1 MKKSSQFNISRK
13 ELNSILIKFK
23 KLEGNAKKRNS
34 TIEIT
39 VLTGFIELAIPGIK
53 LKISAETE
61 GSSKITMR
69 LWYFH
74 DIVKSES
81 DSILTFTIFE
91 NQLKLRTLTFPA
103 QTTFFE
109 DDRILRSIN
118 IPLNYSYIDLAKL
131 VINGNFTDEEI
142 AFNNLDEATELSLK
156 KVKKDI
162 VNVFRILR
170 KYDIKELEIKDF
182 ILSKLSE

>member
-1 MKKSSQFNISRK
+1 MKKSSQFIISRK
-13 ELNSILIKFK
+13 ELNSILTKFK
-23 KLEGNAKKRNS
+23 KLEGSAKKRNS

-39 VLTGFIELAIPGIK
+39 IITGYIELAIPGIK

-74 DIVKSES
+74 DIVKPET
-81 DSILTFTIFE
+81 DSVLTFTILE

-103 QTTFFE
+103 QTTFFD

-118 IPLNYSYIDLAKL
+118 LPLNYSYIDLAKL
-131 VINGNFTDEEI
+131 VIKGNFTDEEI
-142 AFNNLDEATELSLK
+142 AFNNLDKAAQLSLK
-156 KVKKDI
+156 KVKTDI
-162 VNVFRILR
+162 LSIIRILK
-170 KYDIKELEIKDF
+170 KYDIQEPDIKAF
-182 ILSKLSE
+182 IFSKLCE